1 MKFLRK
7 KAYKSYF
14 SIVLHY
20 AKLKAWNFLKCTL
33 LLVSRMDPDL
43 HPYFADLKTCQPWK
57 LDWLAYK
64 LVGANERFST
74 NIQMYVLKHT

>member
-7 KAYKSYF
+7 KVYKSYLP
-14 SIVLHY
+14 IVLHY
-20 AKLKAWNFLKCTL
+20 AKFKARNFLKCTL

-64 LVGANERFST
+64 LVGANERLSS
-74 NIQMYVLKHT
+74 NIQMYVFKQT